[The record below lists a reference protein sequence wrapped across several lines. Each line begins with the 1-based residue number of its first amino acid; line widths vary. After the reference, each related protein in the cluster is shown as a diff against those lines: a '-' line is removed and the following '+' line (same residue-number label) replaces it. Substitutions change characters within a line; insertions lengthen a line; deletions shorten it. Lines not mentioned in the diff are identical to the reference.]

1 MKTIAEQIGERI
13 KTLRI
18 QKGLSQAQAAKL
30 CGWSA
35 ASRLANYES
44 GLRNVGADDAMVL
57 ARILGTTP
65 GELLFGERG
74 DEDKWLTEKQ
84 REMLGLFKQ
93 LPETEQEKMIEIF
106 QVRLREIDEYVE
118 KYLRGRFKPMDD
130 QSEPNS

>member
-18 QKGLSQAQAAKL
+18 QKGLSQL

-57 ARILGTTP
+57 ARILGTSP

-84 REMLGLFKQ
+84 RVMLNLFKQ
-93 LPETEQEKMIEIF
+93 LPETEQDRMIDIF
-106 QVRLREIDEYVE
+106 QVRLKEIDEYVE

-130 QSEPNS
+130 QSDTNS

>member
-13 KTLRI
+13 RTLRI

-57 ARILGTTP
+57 ARILGTSP

-74 DEDKWLTEKQ
+74 DEDKQ
-84 REMLGLFKQ
+84 RVMLNLFKQ
-93 LPETEQEKMIEIF
+93 LPETEQDKMIDIF
-106 QVRLREIDEYVE
+106 QVRLKEIDEYVE

-130 QSEPNS
+130 QSDTNS

>member
-13 KTLRI
+13 RTLRI

-57 ARILGTTP
+57 ARILGTSP

-74 DEDKWLTEKQ
+74 DEEKQ
-84 REMLGLFKQ
+84 RVMLNLFKQ
-93 LPETEQEKMIEIF
+93 LPETEQDKMIDIF
-106 QVRLREIDEYVE
+106 QVRLKEIDEYVE

-130 QSEPNS
+130 QSDTNS